1 MKQHYCLSCGKELN
15 DENKLWHDRCVAKV
29 FGTKELP
36 IIDLDEKSIE
46 ELARHRVDLSC
57 TVPGVQKKISL
68 GLSKNHE
75 RKLTLV
81 DYPSGFI
88 LKSQVKGEGDDFP
101 EGENLTMCLA
111 ECCGIRVVPHGLL
124 CLKDGSRAYIT
135 RRIDRVD
142 GKAIAMEDF
151 CQLSGRL
158 TEDKYHSS
166 YEQCKKV
173 IAKFSDSKKADLS
186 RFVYLLLFCYLTGN
200 SDMHLKNFS
209 LIENNGVYSL
219 SAAYDLLPVNVVFP
233 SDKEE
238 FALTLN
244 GKKKNVT
251 KNDFIKFASSEDP
264 RENLEGKEVVR
275 MMKKLISFIPKMF
288 ELIDHS
294 SLSEKHKEEFKAL
307 ILERSKTFA

>member
-57 TVPGVQKKISL
+57 TVPGMQKKLSL
-68 GLSKNHE
+68 GLSKSHE

-101 EGENLTMCLA
+101 ESENLTMCLA

-238 FALTLN
+238 FALTLH

>member
-46 ELARHRVDLSC
+46 ELARHRVDLSY
-57 TVPGVQKKISL
+57 TVPGVQKKLSL

-238 FALTLN
+238 FALTLH

-294 SLSEKHKEEFKAL
+294 CLSEKHKEEFKAL

>member
-1 MKQHYCLSCGKELN
+1 M
-15 DENKLWHDRCVAKV
+15 AKV

-46 ELARHRVDLSC
+46 ELARHRVDLSY
-57 TVPGVQKKISL
+57 TVPGVQKKLSL

-233 SDKEE
+233 SDKEA
-238 FALTLN
+238 FALTLH

>member
-57 TVPGVQKKISL
+57 TVPGVQKKLSL

-124 CLKDGSRAYIT
+124 YLKDGSRAYIT

-238 FALTLN
+238 FALTLH

>member
-36 IIDLDEKSIE
+36 IIDLDEKTIE
-46 ELARHRVDLSC
+46 ELARHRVDLSY
-57 TVPGVQKKISL
+57 TVPGVQKKLSL

-101 EGENLTMCLA
+101 ESENLTMCLA

-238 FALTLN
+238 FALTLH

-294 SLSEKHKEEFKAL
+294 LLSEKHKEEFKAL
-307 ILERSKTFA
+307 ILKRSRTFA

>member
-46 ELARHRVDLSC
+46 ELARHRVDLSY
-57 TVPGVQKKISL
+57 TVPGVQKKLSL

-124 CLKDGSRAYIT
+124 YLKDGSRAYIT

-186 RFVYLLLFCYLTGN
+186 
-200 SDMHLKNFS
+200 
-209 LIENNGVYSL
+209 
-219 SAAYDLLPVNVVFP
+219 
-233 SDKEE
+233 
-238 FALTLN
+238 
-244 GKKKNVT
+244 
-251 KNDFIKFASSEDP
+251 
-264 RENLEGKEVVR
+264 
-275 MMKKLISFIPKMF
+275 
-288 ELIDHS
+288 
-294 SLSEKHKEEFKAL
+294 
-307 ILERSKTFA
+307 

>member
-1 MKQHYCLSCGKELN
+1 
-15 DENKLWHDRCVAKV
+15 VAKV

-46 ELARHRVDLSC
+46 ELARHRVDLSY

-124 CLKDGSRAYIT
+124 YLKDGSRAYIT

-186 RFVYLLLFCYLTGN
+186 QFVYLLLFCYLTGN

-238 FALTLN
+238 IALTLH

-264 RENLEGKEVVR
+264 RENLEAKEVVR

>member
-46 ELARHRVDLSC
+46 ELARHRVDLSY
-57 TVPGVQKKISL
+57 TVPGVQKKLSL

-75 RKLTLV
+75 RKLTIV

-173 IAKFSDSKKADLS
+173 IAKFSYSKKADLS

-200 SDMHLKNFS
+200 SDMHLNNFS
-209 LIENNGVYSL
+209 
-219 SAAYDLLPVNVVFP
+219 
-233 SDKEE
+233 
-238 FALTLN
+238 
-244 GKKKNVT
+244 
-251 KNDFIKFASSEDP
+251 
-264 RENLEGKEVVR
+264 
-275 MMKKLISFIPKMF
+275 
-288 ELIDHS
+288 
-294 SLSEKHKEEFKAL
+294 
-307 ILERSKTFA
+307 

>member
-46 ELARHRVDLSC
+46 EFARHRVDLSY

-111 ECCGIRVVPHGLL
+111 ECCGIHVVPHGLL

-135 RRIDRVD
+135 RRIDRVG

-209 LIENNGVYSL
+209 MIENNGVYSL

-233 SDKEE
+233 SDKEV
-238 FALTLN
+238 FALTLH

>member
-1 MKQHYCLSCGKELN
+1 MKQHYCLSCGKELD

-57 TVPGVQKKISL
+57 TVPGVQRKLSL

-142 GKAIAMEDF
+142 WKAIAMEDF

-166 YEQCKKV
+166 YEQCKNV

-238 FALTLN
+238 FALTLH

>member
-46 ELARHRVDLSC
+46 ELARHRVDLSYA
-57 TVPGVQKKISL
+57 VPGVQKKLSL

-142 GKAIAMEDF
+142 EKAIVMEDF

-238 FALTLN
+238 FALTIH

>member
-1 MKQHYCLSCGKELN
+1 MKQHYCLSCGKELK

-36 IIDLDEKSIE
+36 IIDLDAKSIE
-46 ELARHRVDLSC
+46 ELARHRVDLSY
-57 TVPGVQKKISL
+57 TVPGVQKKLSL

-88 LKSQVKGEGDDFP
+88 LKSQVKGEGDDYP

-124 CLKDGSRAYIT
+124 YLKDGSRAYIT

-186 RFVYLLLFCYLTGN
+186 QFVYLLLFCYLTGN

-238 FALTLN
+238 FALTLH

>member
-46 ELARHRVDLSC
+46 ELARHRVDLSY
-57 TVPGVQKKISL
+57 TVPGVQKKLSL

-124 CLKDGSRAYIT
+124 RLKDGSRAYIT

-238 FALTLN
+238 FALTLH

>member
-46 ELARHRVDLSC
+46 ELARHRVDLSYA
-57 TVPGVQKKISL
+57 VPGVQKKLSL

-124 CLKDGSRAYIT
+124 YLKDGSRAYIT

-209 LIENNGVYSL
+209 MIENNGVYSL

-238 FALTLN
+238 FALTLH

>member
-46 ELARHRVDLSC
+46 ELARHRVDLSY
-57 TVPGVQKKISL
+57 TVPGVQKKLSL

-124 CLKDGSRAYIT
+124 YLKDGSRAYIT

-186 RFVYLLLFCYLTGN
+186 QFVYLLLFCYLTGN

-219 SAAYDLLPVNVVFP
+219 SAAYDLLPVNIVFP

-238 FALTLN
+238 FALTLH

-294 SLSEKHKEEFKAL
+294 CLSEKRKEEFKAL

>member
-46 ELARHRVDLSC
+46 EFARHRVDLSY

-124 CLKDGSRAYIT
+124 YLKDGSRAYIT

-209 LIENNGVYSL
+209 MIENNGVYSL

-238 FALTLN
+238 FALTLH

>member
-57 TVPGVQKKISL
+57 TVPGVQKKLSL

-75 RKLTLV
+75 RKLALV

>member
-46 ELARHRVDLSC
+46 ELARHRVDLSYA
-57 TVPGVQKKISL
+57 VPGVQKKLSL

-124 CLKDGSRAYIT
+124 YLKDGSRAYIT

>member
-46 ELARHRVDLSC
+46 ELARHRVDLSY
-57 TVPGVQKKISL
+57 TVPGVQKKLSL

-111 ECCGIRVVPHGLL
+111 
-124 CLKDGSRAYIT
+124 GSRAYIT

-238 FALTLN
+238 FALTLH

>member
-46 ELARHRVDLSC
+46 ELARHRVDLSY
-57 TVPGVQKKISL
+57 TVPGVQKKLSL

-75 RKLTLV
+75 RKFTLV

-111 ECCGIRVVPHGLL
+111 ECCGISVVPHGLL

-186 RFVYLLLFCYLTGN
+186 RFVYLILFCYLTGN

-238 FALTLN
+238 LALTLH

>member
-46 ELARHRVDLSC
+46 ELARHRVDLSY
-57 TVPGVQKKISL
+57 TVPGVQKKLSL

-81 DYPSGFI
+81 DYPSGLI

-186 RFVYLLLFCYLTGN
+186 QFVYLLLFCYLTGN

-209 LIENNGVYSL
+209 LIENNVVYSL

-238 FALTLN
+238 FALTLH

>member
-57 TVPGVQKKISL
+57 TIPGVQKKLSL
-68 GLSKNHE
+68 GLSKNNE

-88 LKSQVKGEGDDFP
+88 LKSQVKGEGDDYP

-186 RFVYLLLFCYLTGN
+186 QFVYLLLFCYLTGN

-219 SAAYDLLPVNVVFP
+219 SPAYDLLPVNVVFP

-238 FALTLN
+238 FALTLH

>member
-1 MKQHYCLSCGKELN
+1 MKQRYCLSCGKELN

-46 ELARHRVDLSC
+46 ELARHRVDLSY
-57 TVPGVQKKISL
+57 TVPGVQKKLSL
-68 GLSKNHE
+68 CLSKNHE

-88 LKSQVKGEGDDFP
+88 LKSQVKGEGDDLP

-238 FALTLN
+238 FALTLH

-251 KNDFIKFASSEDP
+251 KNDFVKFASSEDP

>member
-46 ELARHRVDLSC
+46 ELARHRVDLSY
-57 TVPGVQKKISL
+57 TVPGVQKKLSL

-124 CLKDGSRAYIT
+124 CLKDGSMAYIT
-135 RRIDRVD
+135 RRIDSVD

-209 LIENNGVYSL
+209 LIENNGFYSL
-219 SAAYDLLPVNVVFP
+219 SAAYDLLPVDVVFP

-238 FALTLN
+238 FALTLH

-294 SLSEKHKEEFKAL
+294 LLSEKHKEEFKAL

>member
-1 MKQHYCLSCGKELN
+1 MKAHYCLSCGKELN

-46 ELARHRVDLSC
+46 ELARHRVDLSY
-57 TVPGVQKKISL
+57 TVPGVQKKLSL

-81 DYPSGFI
+81 DYPSSFI

-238 FALTLN
+238 FALTLH

>member
-46 ELARHRVDLSC
+46 ELARHRVDLSY
-57 TVPGVQKKISL
+57 TVPGVQKKLSL

-111 ECCGIRVVPHGLL
+111 ECCDIRVVPHGLL
-124 CLKDGSRAYIT
+124 FLKDGSRAYIT

-238 FALTLN
+238 FALTLH

>member
-46 ELARHRVDLSC
+46 ELARHRVDLSYA
-57 TVPGVQKKISL
+57 VPGVQKKLSL

-186 RFVYLLLFCYLTGN
+186 QFVYLLLFCYLTGN

-238 FALTLN
+238 FALTLHS
-244 GKKKNVT
+244 KKKNVT

-294 SLSEKHKEEFKAL
+294 CLSEKHKEEFKAL

>member
-46 ELARHRVDLSC
+46 ELARHRVDLSYA
-57 TVPGVQKKISL
+57 VPGVQKKLSL

-158 TEDKYHSS
+158 TEDKDRSS

-238 FALTLN
+238 FALTLH

>member
-46 ELARHRVDLSC
+46 ELARHRVDLSY
-57 TVPGVQKKISL
+57 TVPGVQKKLSL
-68 GLSKNHE
+68 GLSKKDE

-88 LKSQVKGEGDDFP
+88 LKSQVKGEGTDFP

-238 FALTLN
+238 FALTLH